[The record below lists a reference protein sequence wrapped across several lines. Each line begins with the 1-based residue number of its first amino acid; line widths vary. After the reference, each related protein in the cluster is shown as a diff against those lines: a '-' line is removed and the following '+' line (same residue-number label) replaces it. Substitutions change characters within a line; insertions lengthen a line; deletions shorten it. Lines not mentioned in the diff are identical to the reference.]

1 MLISEDIMKQV
12 ISYLRKTPGIRKI
25 KVLSATERHSL
36 LQVELSAEENMI
48 GGHGLNEGLREALSR
63 KFVVVCST
71 DIKFEWPHGPY
82 VVLKEGDVVVGFIT
96 DNVDR
101 VKQQFDEKISVF
113 VKDLVIFPE
122 RIRKLRSG
130 KRSPTLFIHKGF
142 NLPEIEKTT
151 KAKDVVL
158 AFCTRAGDAC
168 LKQFLKE
175 EENPKIGSIVIGF
188 NIS

>member
-1 MLISEDIMKQV
+1 MISEDTTKEI

-25 KVLSATERHSL
+25 KVLSGMERHSL
-36 LQVELSAEENMI
+36 LQEELLAEETMI
-48 GGHGLNEGLREALSR
+48 GGHGFNEGLREALSR

-71 DIKFEWPHGPY
+71 DMDFEWPNGPY

-101 VKQQFDEKISVF
+101 IKQQFDEKVSVF

-122 RIRKLRSG
+122 RIRKLRCG

-142 NLPEIEKTT
+142 NLPEIEKKT
-151 KAKDVVL
+151 KAKDVFL

-168 LKQFLKE
+168 LKQLLKE
-175 EENPKIGSIVIGF
+175 EKDPKIGSIVIGF
-188 NIS
+188 NI